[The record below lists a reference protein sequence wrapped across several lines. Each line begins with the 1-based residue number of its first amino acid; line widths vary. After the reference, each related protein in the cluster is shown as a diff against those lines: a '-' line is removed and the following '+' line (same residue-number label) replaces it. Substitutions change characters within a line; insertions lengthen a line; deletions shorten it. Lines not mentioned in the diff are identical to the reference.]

1 MFHKDLRKEKT
12 MRDKKYIYCT
22 IPIEFPVEI
31 QNANNVIISDEVIQ
45 NAMSTIENAPVVLG
59 YNQVIGVIK
68 ENVDGFNNAIL
79 WGKLVPEITILEKHT
94 DENGIEI
101 IDKFNINAVN
111 ISF

>member
-1 MFHKDLRKEKT
+1 MSN
-12 MRDKKYIYCT
+12 KKIIYCT
-22 IPIEFPVEI
+22 IPIEFPIEM
-31 QNANNVIISDEVIQ
+31 QNANNIIISDEIIQ
-45 NAMSTIENAPVVLG
+45 DAISTMENAPIVVG